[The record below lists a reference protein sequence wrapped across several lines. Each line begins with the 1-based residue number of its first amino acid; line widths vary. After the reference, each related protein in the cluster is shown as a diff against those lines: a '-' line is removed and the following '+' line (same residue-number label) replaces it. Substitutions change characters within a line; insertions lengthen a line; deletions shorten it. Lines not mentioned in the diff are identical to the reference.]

1 MYAVS
6 EIEPYYVTENEEGIK
21 TFSTQGSFSDVQNN
35 RLGETEVE
43 YRVEFYAFVDTNF
56 DPITC
61 LNYKGQWKYKLNQK
75 SFREIYLCIK
85 KIKIIII

>member
-56 DPITC
+56 DPITF
-61 LNYKGQWKYKLNQK
+61 LNYKGQWKYKLSQK